1 MNGSGVAGLVAVA
14 LGFSGVI
21 GSEILVWRSEPEDA
35 ALVRPLPVAP
45 AGAPVAQA
53 EPSERR
59 DERLAVILAR
69 PLFSPDR
76 RPTASGAR
84 SISGLPRL
92 AGIVVTGSR
101 KVAIFAASP
110 GGKPVVAD
118 EGGRLGAYEVKAIRE
133 DGVTVV
139 GPEGAMVLRPLFDP
153 APPAPMART
162 VQPARVETPRPPA
175 R

>member
-1 MNGSGVAGLVAVA
+1 MNESGVAGLVAVT

-21 GSEILVWRSEPEDA
+21 GSEILAWRSEPEDA
-35 ALVRPLPVAP
+35 ALVRPLPVVS
-45 AGAPVAQA
+45 AGAPATQA
-53 EPSERR
+53 KPADRR
-59 DERLAVILAR
+59 DDRLAVILAR

-76 RPTASGAR
+76 RPAAAGAR

-101 KVAIFAASP
+101 KVAIFAAPP

-118 EGGRLGAYEVKAIRE
+118 EGERLGVYDVKTISE

-139 GPEGAMVLRPLFDP
+139 GPEGAMVLRPIFDP
-153 APPAPMART
+153 APPPPMAKT
-162 VQPARVETPRPPA
+162 MQPARVEAPKPTA